1 MAFSAIYDLVID
13 DRDVR
18 IYSNGTGKPVLML
31 PDLGSSAATWE
42 SLTGEVVDNARQLV
56 AVDLPGTGHCDPVR
70 GSDLA
75 AFIDHTR
82 RVVEHLTNDP
92 IALVGCGFGG
102 YLAASVAAADPQLV
116 GRLVLENPSLPP
128 RSGPPVSARM
138 PAGMAI
144 GGALTTLR
152 RGRIKQNAAGFARAK
167 AVLEQLSQADPPW
180 WGSLSQI
187 TAPTLIVGTSADA
200 GDRAQLDL
208 LSAAIPGSRRADL
221 AGARRGHASDPKGFA
236 AATMPFLCAA

>member
-18 IYSNGTGKPVLML
+18 IYSNGTGQPVLML

-42 SLTGEVVDNARQLV
+42 TLTGDVVENDRQLV

-75 AFIDHTR
+75 AFVDHTK
-82 RVVEHLTNDP
+82 RVVEHLTNKP

-102 YLAASVAAADPQLV
+102 YLAVSVAAQDPQLV
-116 GRLVLENPSLPP
+116 ARLVLENPAVPP

-167 AVLEQLSQADPPW
+167 AVLEQLAQADPHW

-187 TAPTLIVGTSADA
+187 TARTLIVGSGTDA

-208 LSAAIPGSRRADL
+208 LSAAIPGSTRADL
-221 AGARRGHASDPKGFA
+221 TGARRGHASDPKGFA
-236 AATMPFLCAA
+236 DATMPFLCAG